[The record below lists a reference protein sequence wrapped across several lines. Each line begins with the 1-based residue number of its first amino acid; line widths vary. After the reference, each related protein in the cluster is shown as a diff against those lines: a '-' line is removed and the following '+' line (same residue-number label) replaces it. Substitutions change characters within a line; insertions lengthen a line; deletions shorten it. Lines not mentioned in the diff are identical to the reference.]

1 MEQPRPGPRQQRGLA
16 HRLSHRHRRPGG
28 NRPQRLGL
36 QREVLFRSRPAR
48 RGLRLRLLIAEG
60 IAVESTNWLDN
71 VFVLPDPDG
80 VAQAAAEHAVALFSQ
95 LPGKISLALSGGST
109 PQRFYRLLAD
119 EPYRSRI
126 PWDRLHLFVVDERH
140 VPFDH
145 PDSNYGMIAS
155 ALLDRV
161 PIPAANR
168 HPMPTDGDPED
179 CARRYRA
186 ELAAFFGGTERF
198 DLVVLGMG
206 PDGHTASLF
215 PGRSPSTPHS
225 VEAVYDSPKPP
236 PTRLTLTLP
245 VLNRAAEVLF
255 LVTGADKAPALAR
268 VLAEGADG
276 GLPAGWI
283 APERG

>member
-1 MEQPRPGPRQQRGLA
+1 MNTSTWPANVIILA
-16 HRLSHRHRRPGG
+16 
-28 NRPQRLGL
+28 
-36 QREVLFRSRPAR
+36 
-48 RGLRLRLLIAEG
+48 
-60 IAVESTNWLDN
+60 
-71 VFVLPDPDG
+71 DPDA
-80 VAQAAAEHAVALFSQ
+80 VAQAAAEHAVALFSR
-95 LPGKISLALSGGST
+95 LPGRISLALSGGST

-126 PWDRLHLFVVDERH
+126 PWDRLHLFLVDERH
-140 VPFDH
+140 VPHAH

-215 PGRSPSTPHS
+215 PGRAPSTLHS

-245 VLNRAAEVLF
+245 VLNRAVEVLF

-268 VLAEGADG
+268 ALKEGIEG
-276 GLPAGWI
+276 ELPAGWVTPSER
-283 APERG
+283 APAWLVDRAAVSG